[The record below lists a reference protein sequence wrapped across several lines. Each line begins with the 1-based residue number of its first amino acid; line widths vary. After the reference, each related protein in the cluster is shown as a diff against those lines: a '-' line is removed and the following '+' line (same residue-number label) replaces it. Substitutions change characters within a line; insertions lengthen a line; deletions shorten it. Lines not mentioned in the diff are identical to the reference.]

1 MKSLL
6 RYVPSWFLATILLFG
21 VGCSAAQ
28 AQRVNDVDLSSAK
41 DRIAAVVNDSVITT
55 RDLENRLKLAMIS
68 ANLPDSGE
76 VRERL
81 TPQIL
86 RGLIDEQLQLDEA
99 KRLDITISDADI
111 DGALAK
117 ITRENNLPT
126 DIKEYVTQNGGSV
139 ASLAQQIRAG
149 IAWNKV
155 VQRELRPRVDVGD
168 DEVEASVQRLRQN
181 VGKQEYLVSEIFLAV
196 DSPKDEERVREFVEN
211 IEVQI
216 KNGGNFSAVAR
227 QFSQS
232 SSAAT
237 GGDIGWVREGQ
248 LAPDLDRVLTSLPVY
263 QISDPIRSTNG
274 YHILGLRD
282 KRIASIGGGDQKTIT
297 LKLQQVFHT
306 YSSDSNKK
314 DLLLEADTIRAAVQS
329 CRNLSSTVEKRFPDW
344 NWQDYGEIDLDKT
357 PAWLG
362 DKVSGIPAGGSTVP
376 LSTDKGVLVFFV
388 CQRSGEDSINRESI
402 INMLGGEKLELQA
415 RRLLRDLRRNAYLDI
430 RLFDAP
436 S

>member
-1 MKSLL
+1 M
-6 RYVPSWFLATILLFG
+6 
-21 VGCSAAQ
+21 
-28 AQRVNDVDLSSAK
+28 
-41 DRIAAVVNDSVITT
+41 
-55 RDLENRLKLAMIS
+55 
-68 ANLPDSGE
+68 
-76 VRERL
+76 
-81 TPQIL
+81 
-86 RGLIDEQLQLDEA
+86 
-99 KRLDITISDADI
+99 
-111 DGALAK
+111 
-117 ITRENNLPT
+117 
-126 DIKEYVTQNGGSV
+126 
-139 ASLAQQIRAG
+139 
-149 IAWNKV
+149 
-155 VQRELRPRVDVGD
+155 
-168 DEVEASVQRLRQN
+168 
-181 VGKQEYLVSEIFLAV
+181 
-196 DSPKDEERVREFVEN
+196 
-211 IEVQI
+211 QI

-248 LAPDLDRVLTSLPVY
+248 LAPDLDRVLKSLPVY

-297 LKLQQVFHT
+297 LKLQQVFHP
-306 YSSDSNKK
+306 YSGDSNKN
-314 DLLLEADTIRAAVQS
+314 DLLREADTIRATVPS